1 MHRSAPLN
9 RAVQALV
16 AGAIFAAAILLGE
29 RTLAAEPATPV
40 GTLATVTVG
49 ERSGPAE
56 RVLDGT
62 VEAVR
67 QATLS
72 AQTASRVAEIPAD
85 VNDRVAAGTVLLK
98 LRGTEQ
104 AASLG
109 QAQAALQ
116 AAAARETEAQ
126 ARYSRISDMYSRKV
140 VAKATFDEATAS
152 RDGAVAQL
160 MAARAG
166 VEAAREGVSYTEL
179 RAPYAG
185 VVTQK
190 LVQVGEAVGP
200 GTPLMSVA
208 ALDALR
214 VVTEIPE
221 SLVEQVK
228 AAKKATVRFGTQS
241 IEATAVTVFPSA
253 DPRTNTFRAR
263 VDLPANAAGLA
274 PGMLV
279 KVAIPSG
286 EEQRLTVPRAAVV
299 ERSEMRAVYVVAADG
314 RVSLRQVRLG
324 RPTGDRI
331 EVLAGLAA
339 GEAVALDPVAAGLKA
354 RQPAPKHD

>member
-1 MHRSAPLN
+1 MKSPACLATTL
-9 RAVQALV
+9 RALLVGLAL
-16 AGAIFAAAILLGE
+16 AGGWANSPAA
-29 RTLAAEPATPV
+29 LASIPTKAD
-40 GTLATVTVG
+40 GLATVVVG
-49 ERSGPAE
+49 EESGPSE
-56 RVLDGT
+56 RLLDGT
-62 VEAVR
+62 VESVH

-85 VNDRVAAGTVLLK
+85 VNDKVAAGAVLLR

-104 AASLG
+104 AAGLS

-116 AAAARETEAQ
+116 AAAAREREAQ
-126 ARYSRISDMYSRKV
+126 MRYDRIRDMYSRKV

-152 RDGAVAQL
+152 RDSAVAQL
-160 MAARAG
+160 DAARAG
-166 VEAAREGVSYTEL
+166 VAAAREGVSYTEL

-214 VVTEIPE
+214 VVTEIPQ
-221 SLVEQVK
+221 SIVDQVR
-228 AAKKATVRFGTQS
+228 ATNKATVHVGAVR
-241 IEATAVTVFPSA
+241 IESTAVTVFPAA
-253 DPRTNTFRAR
+253 DPQTNTFRAR
-263 VDLPANAAGLA
+263 IDLPANTVGLA

-279 KVAIPSG
+279 KVGVPTGDSR
-286 EEQRLTVPRAAVV
+286 RLTVPRSTVV

-314 RVSLRQVRLG
+314 RVTLRQVRLG
-324 RPTGDRI
+324 HEHGETI
-331 EVLAGLAA
+331 EVLAGLVA
-339 GEAVALDPVAAGLKA
+339 GEAVALDPVAAGLRA
-354 RQPAPKHD
+354 RRPAAKHD